1 MIYHPAAK
9 LRVFICRGM
18 GDPDCFRS
26 GNLAGSIFPSTSLRP
41 APTRSLSGLVSGGR
55 EGRRAEGG
63 GGAEGRR
70 AHGWEIGG
78 GRGGESPRAGVGP
91 GKPGANVDNRLE
103 VSPGEP
109 PSPPLQ
115 RPGRSGLGGTGL
127 DSYSLGDPKGDSS
140 SQRSGGG
147 KQGDGPQGPA
157 SFFSAPFSEAPT
169 NAGAPGP
176 GKA

>member
-63 GGAEGRR
+63 GGAEGSTLSGSMSRR
-70 AHGWEIGG
+70 GQD
-78 GRGGESPRAGVGP
+78 R
-91 GKPGANVDNRLE
+91 
-103 VSPGEP
+103 
-109 PSPPLQ
+109 
-115 RPGRSGLGGTGL
+115 
-127 DSYSLGDPKGDSS
+127 
-140 SQRSGGG
+140 
-147 KQGDGPQGPA
+147 
-157 SFFSAPFSEAPT
+157 
-169 NAGAPGP
+169 GAPGDTP
-176 GKA
+176 GRQCWEEPQEQQG